1 MRIIRA
7 YTVET
12 NAKLDKKTKIEYRRE
27 KKGEG
32 LKVF

>member
-12 NAKLDKKTKIEYRRE
+12 NAKLDKKTKIEYRRK
-27 KKGEG
+27 KKG
-32 LKVF
+32 